1 MPSTSTVRSIEAQP
15 KQHSNRCNATVLKQN
30 VAKCFIPFQS
40 DKLNSG
46 KGLSMAHYVTRP
58 DMLYKEAKI
67 NRLIY
72 QWNQGKKEKRKVLF
86 ISLLLL
92 GVIV

>member
-1 MPSTSTVRSIEAQP
+1 
-15 KQHSNRCNATVLKQN
+15 
-30 VAKCFIPFQS
+30 
-40 DKLNSG
+40 
-46 KGLSMAHYVTRP
+46 MAHYVTRP
-58 DMLYKEAKI
+58 DMLYKEANI
-67 NRLIY
+67 SRLIY

>member
-1 MPSTSTVRSIEAQP
+1 
-15 KQHSNRCNATVLKQN
+15 
-30 VAKCFIPFQS
+30 
-40 DKLNSG
+40 
-46 KGLSMAHYVTRP
+46 MAHYVTRP
-58 DMLYKEAKI
+58 DMLYKEVKI

>member
-1 MPSTSTVRSIEAQP
+1 MQ
-15 KQHSNRCNATVLKQN
+15 CNSVET
-30 VAKCFIPFQS
+30 KCFQMLYPLS

-58 DMLYKEAKI
+58 DMLYKEVKI